1 VTSDTKTARSRRS
14 VNLPLEM
21 IAVLR
26 AHRAQQ
32 TKARLAL
39 GPGWVDSG
47 FIFTSSVGT
56 PMDPRNVHREFRAI
70 CRAAGLGDWHPH
82 ELRHSAASLMLAN
95 GVKLQVVSEVLGH
108 ASIRMTADV
117 YGHLLDPDRKQAAD
131 AMSAA
136 LWG

>member
-70 CRAAGLGDWHPH
+70 CRAAGLGDWHP
-82 ELRHSAASLMLAN
+82 LP
-95 GVKLQVVSEVLGH
+95 V
-108 ASIRMTADV
+108 
-117 YGHLLDPDRKQAAD
+117 
-131 AMSAA
+131 
-136 LWG
+136 